1 MKQFYEKQFEKL
13 EAKKIAKYGQKKY
26 LEKYIPRYTKY
37 VSLMKWLLPLVAF
50 ISLINAVLGLINY
63 NSNHDS
69 YYLTIALIWGL
80 ATILWIINI
89 VIHYT
94 HRFKFILQK
103 VSQYQEEL
111 KKITY
116 NQVE

>member
-1 MKQFYEKQFEKL
+1 MNQFYEEQFKKL

-37 VSLMKWLLPLVAF
+37 VLLMKWLLPLVAF
-50 ISLINAVLGLINY
+50 ISVINAILSLINY
-63 NSNHDS
+63 YSSHDS

-80 ATILWIINI
+80 AAFLWIINI

-103 VSQYQEEL
+103 VLQYQEEL
-111 KKITY
+111 KKITD